1 MWKLVLEKATLLS
14 GILMESIFLPSS
26 SGTLWKCRGE
36 KVTAKITVFFFNI
49 TKWHWKDQN
58 ARFQGNNWT
67 LRYHYLF
74 IRQFLG

>member
-1 MWKLVLEKATLLS
+1 MEVSAGKSNTSKWNINGIHFLAIFFRNTLEVQGGKS
-14 GILMESIFLPSS
+14 HC
-26 SGTLWKCRGE
+26 KNNC
-36 KVTAKITVFFFNI
+36 FFFNI